1 LLCRLADPTGGSV
14 FVGGVDL
21 REVAPGSRRTS
32 IRMVAQDGFLF
43 EGSVAENIAY
53 GAEGV
58 TRADVWS
65 ALRSLGLDAWAEQLP
80 DGLDTNVG
88 QRGDS
93 LSVGEAQLVSLAR
106 AQIAQPSVLILDE
119 ATSAV
124 DPETERAIGHAL
136 ERLSEGRTTITI
148 AHRLSTAERA
158 ERVYVF
164 DDGRIVESGTHESL
178 VAQGGTYA
186 RLYDSWLGNTRAT
199 RRSGEVVTRP

>member
-1 LLCRLADPTGGSV
+1 
-14 FVGGVDL
+14 
-21 REVAPGSRRTS
+21 
-32 IRMVAQDGFLF
+32 
-43 EGSVAENIAY
+43 
-53 GAEGV
+53 
-58 TRADVWS
+58 
-65 ALRSLGLDAWAEQLP
+65 
-80 DGLDTNVG
+80 
-88 QRGDS
+88 
-93 LSVGEAQLVSLAR
+93 
-106 AQIAQPSVLILDE
+106 VLILDE

-136 ERLSEGRTTITI
+136 ERLSEGRTTMTI

-199 RRSGEVVTRP
+199 RRNGEVVTRR